1 MSGHLR
7 PVVVIGAGAIGVA
20 FAATFAASGRAV
32 ALVEPDASAR
42 SAAPDAVVRH
52 DAMLRKAGHPA
63 AAAPGTVQVIASLA
77 PAIEAVGTAAMAIEC
92 GPERVAVKA
101 GIFAELLTALPGDA
115 VLATASS
122 SLPIS
127 QIVPDPTAQ
136 RRCLVAHPGNPP
148 SLIRVIEIVPGPH
161 TEQTTVDAAIGAFE
175 AAAFSPVVLAH
186 EVPAFVF
193 NRLQSA
199 LLREAY
205 RLVAEGVIDVDGLD
219 RLVRDGLG
227 PRWALCG
234 PFETAD
240 LNTAGGI
247 RGHAERLGPAYAAIG
262 AARGETE
269 PAWSPELVDTV
280 EAQRRAVLPEADL
293 PARRAWRERAL
304 AELLAARGRIL
315 ASDAAP

>member
-1 MSGHLR
+1 MSAGVR
-7 PVVVIGAGAIGVA
+7 PVVVIGAGPIGVA
-20 FAATFAASGRAV
+20 FAAAFVAAGRDV
-32 ALVEPDASAR
+32 VIVEPEATAR
-42 SAAPDAVVRH
+42 SAVANAVAHH
-52 DAMLRKAGHPA
+52 DAMLRRAGHPVARTPGYLRVVETLSRERPEFSEA
-63 AAAPGTVQVIASLA
+63 ALA
-77 PAIEAVGTAAMAIEC
+77 VEC
-92 GPERVAVKA
+92 GPERAAVKS
-101 GIFAELLTALPGDA
+101 GIFAELLAALPEDA

-127 QIVPDPTAQ
+127 EIVSDPAEQ

-148 SLIRVIEIVPGPH
+148 SLIRVVEIVPGPH
-161 TEQTTVDAAIGAFE
+161 TEDGTVRASVEAFRQ
-175 AAAFSPVVLAH
+175 AAFVPVVLRR

-205 RLVAEGVIDVDGLD
+205 RLVAEDVIDVDGLD

-227 PRWALCG
+227 PRWALGG

-240 LNTAGGI
+240 LNTAGGV
-247 RGHAERLGPAYAAIG
+247 RGHAERLGPTYAAIG

-269 PAWSPELVDTV
+269 PAWSVELVDTV

-293 PARRAWRERAL
+293 PARRVWREHAL
-304 AELLAARGRIL
+304 ADLLAARGRIL
-315 ASDAAP
+315 AGDAG